1 MLHFVEEKMERKGL
15 IFWKSIK
22 YSISLVY
29 SYNKLLFILY
39 IIIRFISATIPF
51 VIMYILKYLFDYVS
65 NTENILIEHTF
76 FLIILFSLITA
87 LKYILDSA
95 EQLLHN
101 IISLKVGY
109 NYDLIIQ
116 NKMNNLPLSFIN
128 SSEGRNIVDEVSY
141 ARSVVVNMLSGCT

>member
-22 YSISLVY
+22 YSISLAY

-116 NKMNNLPLSFIN
+116 NKMNNLPLSFID